1 MMKVSWTSGDVE
13 THLATIRVA
22 IDKDSPFCG
31 MIDLRGLLSLPL
43 PLQHAIHDRM
53 TVAERDRMAEVY
65 GPGAKRA
72 RG

>member
-1 MMKVSWTSGDVE
+1 MTTKTWTEEDVDL
-13 THLATIRVA
+13 HLATIRVA

-31 MIDLRGLLSLPL
+31 MIDLRDLLSLPL

-53 TVAERDRMAEVY
+53 TVAERDRMAELY